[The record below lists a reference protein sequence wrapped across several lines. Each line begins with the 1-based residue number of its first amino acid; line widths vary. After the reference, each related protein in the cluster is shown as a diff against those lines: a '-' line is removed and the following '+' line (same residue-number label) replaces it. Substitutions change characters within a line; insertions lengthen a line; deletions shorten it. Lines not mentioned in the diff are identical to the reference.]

1 VKGLRTAV
9 VLSGGNIDMN
19 LVSRFIAHGLAIQGR
34 YLVLRMLLPDRP
46 GELLRLLTI
55 IAEQNVNVLDVAH
68 HRTAPRAPIQ
78 EVEVSLTLETR
89 NRDHCDQLIALLC
102 AQGFNAVEEARAFD
116 AGVTLGS
123 QR

>member
-1 VKGLRTAV
+1 
-9 VLSGGNIDMN
+9 
-19 LVSRFIAHGLAIQGR
+19 VSRFIAHGLAIQGR

-78 EVEVSLTLETR
+78 EVEVSLSLETR
-89 NRDHCDQLIALLC
+89 NRDHCDQLIALLH
-102 AQGFNAVEEARAFD
+102 AQGFNAVEEEPAFD
-116 AGVTLGS
+116 ASAALRSV
-123 QR
+123 R